1 MFYLVLLRDAVAL
14 RFVCLDAEDAD
25 IVNLKETADGR
36 SQQGMKTIATDMK
49 PRIQRTATSLS
60 FGGDAS
66 LSETLS
72 RTLLPQR
79 WLSAQDATI
88 SRDFAL
94 NHGAHSI
101 RRWDFVCASVA
112 HACIVTRMLL
122 HARSLTEACAL
133 C

>member
-1 MFYLVLLRDAVAL
+1 MLYLVLLRDAVEL
-14 RFVCLDAEDAD
+14 RFVCLKADDAD
-25 IVNLKETADGR
+25 IVHLKQNAEDHSTHEI
-36 SQQGMKTIATDMK
+36 KTNATDMEL
-49 PRIQRTATSLS
+49 RIQRTATSLP

-101 RRWDFVCASVA
+101 RRWGFVCASVA
-112 HACIVTRMLL
+112 HAYIVTRMLL

>member
-14 RFVCLDAEDAD
+14 RFVCEDAD

-36 SQQGMKTIATDMK
+36 SPQGMKTIATDMK

-101 RRWDFVCASVA
+101 RRWHFVCASVA
-112 HACIVTRMLL
+112 HAYIVTRMLYT
-122 HARSLTEACAL
+122 RSLTGACAL